1 MKEDVKTFELEDL
14 EDLQTLMVKLLDS
27 DSFNW
32 TDDIEG
38 MPDGHDQ
45 IKECLDAIK
54 SLVKILSIVIV
65 VTDDDDD
72 DEDRLIALTMIRGIL
87 SRYGCMIAKFGDY
100 LAKTD
105 AFKEVN

>member
-27 DSFNW
+27 DSFEW
-32 TDDIEG
+32 TDDIKA
-38 MPDGHDQ
+38 MPEGHDQ
-45 IKECLDAIK
+45 IKECLDVIK
-54 SLVKILSIVIV
+54 SLVKIISVVIV
-65 VTDDDDD
+65 VTDEN
-72 DEDRLIALTMIRGIL
+72 DEDRLIALTMIRGLL
-87 SRYGCMIAKFGDY
+87 SRYGCMIAKLGDY